1 VVTKLPVYEVPQRWE
16 NLYTPSEQYPSFKLR
31 AGQQDLSELNFYRV
45 DQYVRIDLETGA
57 LTAAGEAFVYELF
70 RLELSGFDEMAWRSC
85 NRNAYGL
92 EGDGND
98 SLGYDFSYQ
107 DIENRLAGRSDRP
120 LCCIEVKSSSGD
132 GSEPFQITD
141 NEWERARECH
151 QTAGSVYIIVP
162 VAHVRDDPRIADVII
177 DPFGLYRAGQVG
189 VVMQDMWVYV
199 GLSQSPNREAE
210 C

>member
-1 VVTKLPVYEVPQRWE
+1 
-16 NLYTPSEQYPSFKLR
+16 
-31 AGQQDLSELNFYRV
+31 
-45 DQYVRIDLETGA
+45 
-57 LTAAGEAFVYELF
+57 
-70 RLELSGFDEMAWRSC
+70 MAWRSC

-120 LCCIEVKSSSGD
+120 LCYIEVKSSSGD
-132 GSEPFQITD
+132 GNEPFQITD
-141 NEWERARECH
+141 NEWGKARECH
-151 QTAGSVYIIVP
+151 QTVGLVHIIVR
-162 VAHVRDDPRIADVII
+162 VAHIRDDPRIADVIV

-189 VVMQDMWVYV
+189 IVMQDMWVYV
-199 GLSQSPNREAE
+199 GLPQSPNSAAE